1 MQGFRVGAG
10 ALAATHTPSDAAAA
24 EQARPGDWLVTPIA
38 SKATVHLLPE
48 RHEVVLENG
57 LLRRTFRIAPNAA
70 TVGFDNLMTG
80 ESVLR
85 GVKPEA
91 QLQFD
96 GVRYDVGGLRGQP
109 DYAYL
114 LPQWLDALTADPSGF
129 QFIRMETGKTQERF
143 PWKRPTRVADLPWP
157 PPGVSLTLH
166 FAPPVGKLPGL
177 TLAVH
182 YELYDGLPLLA
193 KWLTIENNGTT
204 PVTLDTLTTE
214 ILAVVEAQSIVGQ
227 PERWELP
234 NIHIDSDYAFN
245 GMEPREANK
254 VAHWV
259 PDPQYDTQVNYD
271 RKTPNQLECRPPI
284 GPNLTIAPGK
294 SLDTYRVYELLYD
307 STDKERNGLALRRM
321 YRTLAPWA
329 TENPILMHIRQSNP
343 GAVRSAIDQ
352 CAEVGFEMAILS
364 FGSGLDM
371 ENTDP
376 AYLATLKGLADYA
389 HSKGIRLGGYSL
401 LASRSISPSQ
411 DVVVPRDV
419 QPHGP
424 TFGNSP
430 CLGSQWGIDYFHKL
444 TAFFEQTGMDV
455 LEHDGSYPGDVC
467 ASTTHPGHKGLGDS
481 QWTQWTQISDLYR
494 WCRGRDISLNVP
506 DWYFLN
512 GSTKS
517 PMGYRETNWSL
528 PRAQQLLHGRQNIY
542 DGTWFKAPSMGWSF
556 VPLVEYQGGGAAAT
570 LEPLSEHLDAY
581 EQHLVQNLL
590 SGVQAC
596 YRGPRLYD
604 TDTTR
609 LMVKKWVTFYKQH
622 RPILDSDVIHL
633 RRSDG
638 RDWDGLL
645 HVNPQLKEKGFA
657 VLYNPTGQP
666 LNRTIALPLYYT
678 GLTKTA
684 RIRTH
689 DAKPK
694 TYTLDRQYHVAVP
707 VTIPA
712 NGFTWLIIE

>member
-1 MQGFRVGAG
+1 MQGFSGGVGISASSTTAAG
-10 ALAATHTPSDAAAA
+10 I
-24 EQARPGDWLVTPIA
+24 QADWLMTPVTA
-38 SKATVHLLPE
+38 KAAVHLIPD

-57 LLRRTFRIAPNAA
+57 LIRRTFRIAPNAA

-80 ESVLR
+80 ETVLR

-96 GVRYDVGGLRGQP
+96 GVHYDVGGLRGQP

-114 LPQWLDALTADPSGF
+114 LPQWLEALTADPNGF
-129 QFIRMETGKTQERF
+129 QFVRMETGKTTERF
-143 PWKRPTRVADLPWP
+143 PWKRPSRVADLPWP

-166 FAPPVGKLPGL
+166 FAPPTGKLPGL
-177 TLAVH
+177 KLAVH

-193 KWLTIENNGTT
+193 KWLTIENSGTAS
-204 PVTLDTLTTE
+204 VTLNTLTTE

-254 VAHWV
+254 VVHWV
-259 PDPQYDTQVNYD
+259 PDAQYDTQVNYD
-271 RKTPNQLECRPPI
+271 RKTPNLLECRPPI
-284 GPNLTIAPGK
+284 GPDLTLLPGK

-343 GAVRSAIDQ
+343 AAVRLAIDQ
-352 CAEVGFEMAILS
+352 CADVGFEMAILS

-376 AYLATLKGLADYA
+376 AYLAGLKELADYA

-401 LASRSISPSQ
+401 LASRSISPAQ
-411 DVVVPRDV
+411 DVVVPLSV

-424 TFGNSP
+424 TFGSSP
-430 CLGSQWGIDYFHKL
+430 CLGSQWGLDYFRKL

-494 WCRGRDISLNVP
+494 WCRARDISLNVP

-517 PMGYRETNWSL
+517 PMGYRESNWSL
-528 PRAQQLLHGRQNIY
+528 PRAQQLIHGRQNIY
-542 DGTWFKAPSMGWSF
+542 DGSWFKAPSMGWSF

-609 LMVKKWVTFYKQH
+609 LMVKKWVSFYKQH

-633 RRSDG
+633 RRADG

-657 VLYNPTGQP
+657 ILYNPTGRI
-666 LNRTIALPLYYT
+666 LERTLSLPLYYT

-689 DAKPK
+689 DGKPK
-694 TYTLDRQYHVAVP
+694 TYTLDRHYQVAIP
-707 VTIPA
+707 ITIPA
-712 NGFTWLIIE
+712 NSFTWLIIE

>member
-1 MQGFRVGAG
+1 MQGFSGGVGISASSTAAG
-10 ALAATHTPSDAAAA
+10 N
-24 EQARPGDWLVTPIA
+24 QADWLVTPVA
-38 SKATVHLLPE
+38 AKAAVHLIPD

-57 LLRRTFRIAPNAA
+57 LIRRTFRIAPNAA

-80 ESVLR
+80 ETVLR

-96 GVRYDVGGLRGQP
+96 GVHYDVGGLRGQP

-114 LPQWLDALTADPSGF
+114 LPQWLETLTADPGGF
-129 QFIRMETGKTQERF
+129 QFVRMETGKTQERF
-143 PWKRPTRVADLPWP
+143 PWKRPSRVADLPWP

-166 FAPPVGKLPGL
+166 FAPPTGKLPGL
-177 TLAVH
+177 KLAVH

-193 KWLTIENNGTT
+193 KWLTIENSGTT
-204 PVTLDTLTTE
+204 SVTLNTLTTE
-214 ILAVVEAQSIVGQ
+214 VLAVVEAQSIVGQ

-254 VAHWV
+254 VVHWV
-259 PDPQYDTQVNYD
+259 TDPQYDTQVNYD
-271 RKTPNQLECRPPI
+271 RKTPNLLECRPPI
-284 GPNLTIAPGK
+284 GPDLTILPGK

-307 STDKERNGLALRRM
+307 TTDKERNGLALRRM

-329 TENPILMHIRQSNP
+329 TENPILMHIRQSHSQ
-343 GAVRSAIDQ
+343 AVRTAIDQ

-364 FGSGLDM
+364 FGSGIDM

-376 AYLATLKGLADYA
+376 AYLTSLKTLADYA

-401 LASRSISPSQ
+401 LASRSISPAQ
-411 DVVVPRDV
+411 DVVVPVSV

-424 TFGNSP
+424 TFGSSP
-430 CLGSQWGIDYFHKL
+430 CLGSPWGLDYFHKL
-444 TAFFEQTGMDV
+444 TAFFEKTGMDV

-467 ASTTHPGHKGLGDS
+467 ASTAHPGHKGLGDS
-481 QWTQWTQISDLYR
+481 QWTQWTQISDFYK
-494 WCRGRDISLNVP
+494 WCRARDISLNVP

-528 PRAQQLLHGRQNIY
+528 PRAQQLIHGRQNIY

-604 TDTTR
+604 TDVTR
-609 LMVKKWVTFYKQH
+609 LMVKKWVSFYKQH
-622 RPILDSDVIHL
+622 RPILDSDV
-633 RRSDG
+633 
-638 RDWDGLL
+638 
-645 HVNPQLKEKGFA
+645 
-657 VLYNPTGQP
+657 
-666 LNRTIALPLYYT
+666 
-678 GLTKTA
+678 
-684 RIRTH
+684 
-689 DAKPK
+689 
-694 TYTLDRQYHVAVP
+694 
-707 VTIPA
+707 
-712 NGFTWLIIE
+712 